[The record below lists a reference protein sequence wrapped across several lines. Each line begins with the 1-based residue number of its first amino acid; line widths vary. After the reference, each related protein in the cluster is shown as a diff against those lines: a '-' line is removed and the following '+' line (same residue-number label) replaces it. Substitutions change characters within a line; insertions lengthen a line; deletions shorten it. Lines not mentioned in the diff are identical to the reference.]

1 MRRGEVWWAQ
11 LPPPVGRRPVVLVS
25 RDEAY
30 AIRELVTVVP
40 ITTQVRGIP
49 VEVPLGRD
57 EGLPRRSVANTD
69 TLTTRS
75 EEHTSELQS
84 HHDLVCRLLLEKK
97 KNTNIKKVKPS
108 IMCITTPCTQPNTP
122 FEPTRNVSHHI
133 PYTHYTCYVRH
144 CVACYTHRRIST
156 A

>member
-49 VEVPLGRD
+49 VEVLLGRD
-57 EGLPRRSVANTD
+57 EGLLRRSVANTD
-69 TLTTRS
+69 SLTTIPKWTLRQYAVVS
-75 EEHTSELQS
+75 VVDNATAIDAAL
-84 HHDLVCRLLLEKK
+84 RFALLL
-97 KNTNIKKVKPS
+97 
-108 IMCITTPCTQPNTP
+108 Q
-122 FEPTRNVSHHI
+122 
-133 PYTHYTCYVRH
+133 
-144 CVACYTHRRIST
+144 
-156 A
+156 

>member
-69 TLTTRS
+69 TLTTIPKRTLRQYAGVLS
-75 EEHTSELQS
+75 GDKAAAL
-84 HHDLVCRLLLEKK
+84 DAALRFALGLE
-97 KNTNIKKVKPS
+97 
-108 IMCITTPCTQPNTP
+108 
-122 FEPTRNVSHHI
+122 
-133 PYTHYTCYVRH
+133 
-144 CVACYTHRRIST
+144 
-156 A
+156 